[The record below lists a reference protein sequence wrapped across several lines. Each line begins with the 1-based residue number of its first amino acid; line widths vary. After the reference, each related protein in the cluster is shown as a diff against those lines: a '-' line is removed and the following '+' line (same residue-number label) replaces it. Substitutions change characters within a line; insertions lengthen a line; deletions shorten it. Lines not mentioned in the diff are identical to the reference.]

1 MGCIYAVRN
10 LNNGK
15 YYIGKTTE
23 TMKKRKSVHEAL
35 AKRDFPKT
43 AFHRALKKYE
53 LESFSWRV
61 IVEESDVELL
71 NRFEIYTIIFL
82 DSRVPK
88 GYNITQGGDGAS
100 GFVRSVQ
107 DRERKS
113 EAAKR
118 QWQSEELRRRAGERT
133 KRWWKNPEN
142 REKIEKI
149 KRVNS
154 EIAQGRVPWMKGR
167 KHTEETKAKM
177 RLARSKYRHVHD
189 CSGRFTSRI
198 VRLDEKK

>member
-1 MGCIYAVRN
+1 MGYIYAVRN

-61 IVEESDVELL
+61 VVEESDVELL
-71 NRFEIYTIIFL
+71 NCFEIYAIVFL
-82 DSRVPK
+82 DSRVPE

-100 GFVRSVQ
+100 GFVRSIQ
-107 DRERKS
+107 DKQKKS
-113 EAAKR
+113 GAAKR
-118 QWQSEELRRRAGERT
+118 QWQSEEHRRRISE
-133 KRWWKNPEN
+133 KMKQWWRNPEN
-142 REKIEKI
+142 AEKIERI
-149 KRVNS
+149 KSINS
-154 EIAQGRVPWMKGR
+154 KAAQGRVSQMKGKR
-167 KHTEETKAKM
+167 HTEETKSKM
-177 RLARSKYRHVHD
+177 RLARSKYKFVHD
-189 CSGRFTSRI
+189 SFGRFTSEI
-198 VRLDEKK
+198 VRLEEKK